1 MTVTGRSEL
10 VGATVSGGLE
20 WEVVVV
26 TVSVVRIC
34 KFFNKASEDFMFLS
48 PA

>member
-1 MTVTGRSEL
+1 M
-10 VGATVSGGLE
+10 VGVTVSDGSE

-26 TVSVVRIC
+26 ASSVVRIC
-34 KFFNKASEDFMFLS
+34 KFFNKAFEDFMFLS

>member
-1 MTVTGRSEL
+1 MTVSGGLVL
-10 VGATVSGGLE
+10 VGVTVSGGLE

-34 KFFNKASEDFMFLS
+34 KFFNKASEDFIFLS